1 MAKDYYKT
9 LEIERSATEK
19 DVKSA
24 YRRLAR
30 KYHPDMN
37 PNDKQAEERFKELGE
52 AYEVLG
58 DVDKRRKYD
67 QFGADWEKYDKLGSY
82 GGRSSDYGFDYKR
95 NAGTSTEAGANNAG
109 FSDIFDTIF
118 GSKTKGGTRTTP
130 GAGTSASEFGFSRST
145 STRPTRGDD
154 REQAIELSLEEVF
167 NGTTRQLQ
175 VQSSDVCQSCNGTG
189 LRSGQRCSTCMGLGV
204 VPRSKRLEVRIP
216 AGVEEGSRVRFAG
229 EGGSGLAGG
238 PRGDLF
244 LKVHIL
250 PHPVFERQG
259 ADLHTNVPI
268 PLYTALLGGE
278 AIVPSLRGD
287 KLGLAIPADTPN
299 SKIFRLSGQGMPVLN
314 QPGVR
319 GNLFVKVEI
328 VLPNNLSDEEKRL
341 FRHLRE
347 LRPQ

>member
-1 MAKDYYKT
+1 
-9 LEIERSATEK
+9 
-19 DVKSA
+19 
-24 YRRLAR
+24 
-30 KYHPDMN
+30 
-37 PNDKQAEERFKELGE
+37 
-52 AYEVLG
+52 
-58 DVDKRRKYD
+58 
-67 QFGADWEKYDKLGSY
+67 
-82 GGRSSDYGFDYKR
+82 
-95 NAGTSTEAGANNAG
+95 
-109 FSDIFDTIF
+109 
-118 GSKTKGGTRTTP
+118 
-130 GAGTSASEFGFSRST
+130 
-145 STRPTRGDD
+145 
-154 REQAIELSLEEVF
+154 
-167 NGTTRQLQ
+167 
-175 VQSSDVCQSCNGTG
+175 
-189 LRSGQRCSTCMGLGV
+189 MGLGV

-238 PRGDLF
+238 PRGDLY

-259 ADLHTNVPI
+259 SDLHTNVPI